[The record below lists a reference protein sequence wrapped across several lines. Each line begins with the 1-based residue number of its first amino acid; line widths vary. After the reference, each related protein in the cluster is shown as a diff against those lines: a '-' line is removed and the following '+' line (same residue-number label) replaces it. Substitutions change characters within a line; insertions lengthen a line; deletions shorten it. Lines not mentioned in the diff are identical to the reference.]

1 MSRTQ
6 GWWQALSA
14 QQLADLH
21 ALLMDPDNTYTEI
34 GQVYAKKAN
43 DVVYYAQKIGAPPRT
58 RFSHPRLRTRK
69 APAALAEV
77 EAQLR
82 EAARQE
88 EMLRARIEDL
98 RRRRQELQLRFED
111 DDEYVLVHG
120 IAAGEALR
128 AKATEWRQWLAL
140 EGARKL
146 REHLQ
151 AQKERA

>member
-111 DDEYVLVHG
+111 DGDDVLVYG
-120 IAAGEALR
+120 VAAGAALR
-128 AKATEWRQWLAL
+128 AKATEWQQWLAL
-140 EGARKL
+140 EGARRL

-151 AQKERA
+151 SMRAR